1 MKVMRALRTGLVCLG
16 LLVLIACGSENSA
29 LVEQREVTAGE
40 YNGLVIGADKDHTLE
55 AVKALGAQV
64 ISATPCDPFR
74 VALGSSDSLSLGN
87 LEGIRVTDPKSHF
100 EDIYF
105 KDGKVLRR
113 THTPGTELVAG
124 IADGDDVEAVGKK
137 LTTGGSTEGL
147 TATPIVDMQN
157 GGVVTLSGSESVPAN
172 TLGSHNCW
180 RFEINS
186 VAPAGAVYEIDF
198 GQTGLKRILYRR
210 ARVRTE

>member
-1 MKVMRALRTGLVCLG
+1 MRAFRIGLVCLG
-16 LLVLIACGSENSA
+16 LFLLMACGSGNA

-40 YNGLVIGADKDHTLE
+40 YNGLVIGADKDRTLK
-55 AVKALGAQV
+55 AVQALGAQV
-64 ISATPCDPFR
+64 ISATPCDSFR
-74 VALGSSDSLSLGN
+74 VPLGSSSSLSLGN
-87 LEGIRVTDPKSHF
+87 LEGIRITDSESHF

-105 KDGKVLRR
+105 KDGKVSRSA
-113 THTPGTELVAG
+113 HTPGKDLVAG
-124 IADGDDVEAVGKK
+124 IAVADDLEAVRKK

-147 TATPIVDMQN
+147 AATPIVDMQN
-157 GGVVTLSGSESVPAN
+157 GGVVTLSGTAPPAGS
-172 TLGSHNCW
+172 LGAHSCW

-210 ARVRTE
+210 ARVRVE